1 MKKKNNNNKC
11 IKLFSTLLH
20 LPGVGGRVVTGAGR
34 ASRGS
39 RPTWRTPPPRP
50 RPFTRNQVF
59 QGRGGLYLYR
69 AQAGAVRSSHAS
81 TKYALL
87 DIQRELLVDVKTR
100 IYKVDGSVSCPEGG
114 GSALGKETTSH

>member
-1 MKKKNNNNKC
+1 M
-11 IKLFSTLLH
+11 H
-20 LPGVGGRVVTGAGR
+20 QVVFH
-34 ASRGS
+34 
-39 RPTWRTPPPRP
+39 PPPPSRDAAGP
-50 RPFTRNQVF
+50 R
-59 QGRGGLYLYR
+59 GGGGLYLYR